1 MSNRL
6 FSFVAS
12 CLVVVVAA
20 CSFAPAAGARDLS
33 EYGYYLGVR
42 LKMYEEAERVLNKQM
57 DSGSDAEK
65 SKAKSALARVYKAK
79 ADDDFLK
86 SGNER
91 DRDEGY
97 EKAERL
103 YGDPEKSAEKVELA
117 VLRLEIAKA
126 RARSDAEGARSLVGK
141 ALEVLEAEQKLL
153 ESTRSQMGDEA
164 FFAAA
169 EGARYRT
176 CVYNVCVAHY
186 VNGLTFAEGSKDR
199 NDHFKRCEDAVNEA
213 VFLLPISVEYVD
225 ALLLLGDVARA
236 SRNFEGAVAKY
247 LEVPSQLGDYPPGYD
262 IGFQALRG
270 WLKAAEIMTSEL
282 GYDKKYLQMC
292 VDQYQKA
299 SSRYG
304 GIKDLAS
311 EFKRFK
317 LYQIGAQIK
326 LGGNISVAL
335 SDLFL
340 LAQEND
346 INFKRQALSVLAD
359 IGASEGLDAETRLQC
374 GRAVLKDALVVG
386 YGPIFKVLRAYQ
398 VLLSQCNSVQAF
410 ESYAPE
416 CYRQLGFIYSDL
428 LQRYMDAAM
437 IYREACLRTG
447 YFRGKYG
454 KDFDTAPEKGIEIPA
469 HMKDK
474 SGAPICDLMVDTK
487 AVYDFPAEMSKA
499 YAKVAGWLVSS
510 KFGDPKNAEFAKI
523 KEEADELKA
532 LFSGLDAQ
540 LDQAFGKASEKYNG
554 KLYGPA
560 AVRFAKLPATYKKF
574 RLALYYAANA
584 YMAQL
589 DDQTARHPSRMGE
602 DFEQESG
609 QYFEEMKRRHG
620 EDLAA
625 LPRELWENV
634 ETPHFEA
641 MANATLKGDVAIWH
655 KALYF
660 FKKYMLFVV
669 LRNWE
674 EVKDSV
680 DVKKHDFVDAFMMI
694 SDGMAQRWRA
704 QPERSRQPNEEMQ
717 IMGRAA
723 YGLAYL
729 LRNPRKNDPNMT
741 SVLNAG
747 RPTALRI
754 LKSHWELFGPHFP
767 KEDVDVQ
774 KAVLNL
780 SFGCLADEKDGD
792 GCEAILK
799 AYEAAFGSSDEGKK
813 KVAYYIAQIYLVYL
827 DTLDPKVQALNS
839 ASTNLR
845 SLFNQLKLGMFQ
857 TESMFLQD
865 KDAAKKFSDAKTTLD
880 KDKAMADYFWKFW
893 MSERTLGGDPK
904 KFPAATV
911 GPEVLPILKKKWEEF
926 AESYPKRWGEAQK
939 AEFDALVK
947 DKSYDAIRTEAQ
959 KLVASGSNTEIVD
972 KLQAKGEGPFGT
984 LALQVSL
991 NTSHLRYFTGT
1002 LFVYEFG
1009 GFLEET
1015 SAGLDERLRP
1025 MLTKVLT
1032 YYERYQETKA
1042 NQQAT
1047 EARSQFVVGKNFF
1060 RVRDYK
1066 RATGYLQRCLDLLR
1080 KDNFF
1085 VNENVIP
1092 VNKQSMTAGLSA
1104 KGMMDANTKSG
1115 EELELKYQLGRSYF
1129 ELYKQ
1134 NKDVENLKKAAVLIR
1149 RAYCF
1154 VLLRNANEMGK
1165 NQRSGKTFTMTFKEQ
1180 IELYY
1185 LDTIDTLIAIN
1196 LELNVLKAPKVDYPP
1211 FVDQF
1216 NIWLDPEAKDAKS
1229 GKVKM
1234 QEMPA
1239 NEAEYLWHARRI
1251 HFDQWT
1257 SFAQLNDHPFRPE
1270 WRRSL
1275 RAWGDLTID
1284 VLKKYGK
1291 AGEGIKDLVDV
1302 DSLKKLSDEVQV
1314 VLDIIRNKSLA
1325 SLGYDDVET
1334 KTFKKGLKDCAD
1346 SLLARAK
1353 DLKLTVK

>member
-6 FSFVAS
+6 FSLIAS
-12 CLVVVVAA
+12 CLFFLVAA
-20 CSFAPAAGARDLS
+20 CAFAPAASARDLS

-42 LKMYEEAERVLNKQM
+42 LKMYDEAERLLTKQM
-57 DSGSDAEK
+57 ESGSDADK

-79 ADDDFLK
+79 ADDDFLR
-86 SGNER
+86 SGNEK

-103 YGDPEKSAEKVELA
+103 YGDPEKAAEKVELA

-126 RARSDAEGARSLVGK
+126 RARSDAEGARGLVAK
-141 ALEVLEAEQKLL
+141 ALETLMAQQALL
-153 ESTRSQMGDEA
+153 ETTRSQMGDDP
-164 FFAAA
+164 FFAAP

-186 VNGLTFAEGSKDR
+186 VNGLTHGDGSPER
-199 NDHFKRCEDAVNEA
+199 SGHFKRAEDAVNEA

-225 ALLLLGDVARA
+225 ALLLLGEIARS
-236 SRNFEGAVAKY
+236 SRNFEGAVAKF
-247 LEVPSQLGDYPPGYD
+247 LDVPSVLGDYPPGYD
-262 IGFQALRG
+262 IGFQAMRG
-270 WLKAAEIMTSEL
+270 WLKAAEIMTGEL
-282 GYDKKYLQMC
+282 GYDKKFLQMC
-292 VDQYQKA
+292 VEQYQKA

-326 LGGNISVAL
+326 LGGNIAVAL

-340 LAQEND
+340 LAQEPD
-346 INFKRQALSVLAD
+346 INFKRQALTVLAD
-359 IGASEGLDAETRLQC
+359 IGASEGLDPETRLLC

-398 VLLSQCNSVQAF
+398 VLLAQCNTAQTF
-410 ESYAPE
+410 ESFAPE
-416 CYRQLGFIYSDL
+416 CYRQLGFIYADL

-437 IYREACLRTG
+437 IYRDACLRTG
-447 YFRGKYG
+447 YFRTKFG

-474 SGAPICDLMVDTK
+474 NGATFCELISDTK
-487 AVYDFPAEMSKA
+487 SAFDFPAEMSKA

-510 KFGDPKNAEFAKI
+510 KFGDPKNAEFAKV
-523 KEEADELKA
+523 KEDADYWKA
-532 LFSGLDAQ
+532 LFSGEEAQ
-540 LDQAFGKASEKYNG
+540 IDQAFGKASEKYNA
-554 KLYGPA
+554 KQYGPA
-560 AVRFAKLPATYKKF
+560 AVRFAKLPAKYKKF

-589 DDQTARHPSRMGE
+589 DDPTARHPSRMGE
-602 DFEQESG
+602 DVEQESS

-620 EDLAA
+620 EDLAG
-625 LPRELWENV
+625 LPKELWENV

-660 FKKYMLFVV
+660 FKKYMLYVV
-669 LRNWE
+669 LRNWD
-674 EVKDSV
+674 EVKDSI

-694 SDGMAQRWRA
+694 SDRMAQRWRA
-704 QPERSRQPNEEMQ
+704 QPERTRQPNEEMQ
-717 IMGRAA
+717 TMGRAA

-729 LRNPRKNDPNMT
+729 LRNPRKNDPNEA

-754 LKSHWELFGPHFP
+754 LKVHWELFGPHFP
-767 KEDVDVQ
+767 KEDADVQ

-799 AYEAAFGSSDEGKK
+799 AYEAAFGASEEGKK

-845 SLFNQLKLGMFQ
+845 SLFNQLKLGMFL

-865 KDAAKKFSDAKTTLD
+865 KDAAKKFADAKTTLD
-880 KDKAMADYFWKFW
+880 KDKAMAEYFWKFW
-893 MSERTLGGDPK
+893 LSERTLGGDPK
-904 KFPAATV
+904 KFPAASV
-911 GPEVLPILKKKWEEF
+911 GTEVLPIIKKKWDEF
-926 AESYPKRWGEAQK
+926 AEFYPKRWGEAQK

-947 DKSYDAIRTEAQ
+947 EKAYDAIRADAQ
-959 KLVASGSNTEIVD
+959 KLVASGSPTEIVD
-972 KLQAKGEGPFGT
+972 KLQAKGDGPYGT

-1002 LFVYEFG
+1002 TFIYDFG

-1015 SAGLDERLRP
+1015 SGALDERLRP

-1032 YYERYQETKA
+1032 YYERYQETKP
-1042 NQQAT
+1042 NQGAT
-1047 EARSQFVVGKNFF
+1047 EARSQYVVGKNFF

-1066 RATGYLQRCLDLLR
+1066 RAAGYLQHCLDLLR

-1092 VNKQSMTAGLSA
+1092 VNKQSMTAGLAA
-1104 KGMMDANTKSG
+1104 KGMMETNTKSG

-1134 NKDVENLKKAAVLIR
+1134 DKNVESLKKAAVLIR

-1165 NQRSGKTFTMTFKEQ
+1165 NQRSGRPFAMTFKEQ

-1196 LELNVLKAPKVDYPP
+1196 LELNALKAPKVDYPP

-1216 NIWLDPEAKDAKS
+1216 NIWLDPEAKDAKT
-1229 GKVKM
+1229 GKVKL

-1257 SFAQLNDHPFRPE
+1257 SFAQLTDHPFRPE

-1275 RAWGDLTID
+1275 RAWGDLTIE

-1291 AGEGIKDLVDV
+1291 SGEGIKDLVDV
-1302 DSLKKLSDEVQV
+1302 DSQKKLSDEVQV

-1325 SLGYDDVET
+1325 SLGYDDTET
-1334 KTFKKGLKDCAD
+1334 KAFKKGLKDCAD
-1346 SLLARAK
+1346 SLLAKAK